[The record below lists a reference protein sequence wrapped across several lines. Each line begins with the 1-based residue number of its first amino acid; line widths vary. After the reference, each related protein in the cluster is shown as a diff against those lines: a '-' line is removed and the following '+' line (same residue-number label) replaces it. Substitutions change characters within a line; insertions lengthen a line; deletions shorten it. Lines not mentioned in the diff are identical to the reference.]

1 MKFHILILVLS
12 QLIGINILCAQK
24 TINEILSNQSELK
37 EYTEKTG
44 LFSIA
49 LPMKFGSSVVNIP
62 YDKENLKNANIREI
76 HVVYT
81 DYPEGTNLNGLNA
94 NRIRVLTKLR
104 PSLLTDTTIVWKV
117 IKQTGCS
124 TQQEAENYF
133 HGLMVYFLPDPM
145 QRNQAIKFGNALNE
159 YVPNNLTKEE
169 AIKIVNKMNDTLVYH
184 VLNKADWSDMAVI
197 TDFTSSMYP
206 YSAQVMLWFAIN
218 TNQTKIS
225 NIYFFNDGNMMNDSI
240 KVDGKVGG
248 IYHEKKVN
256 YKDVRKLAFIAMKN
270 GIGGKDLVE
279 NDVEAVLFALKKSP
293 NVKGYVLIADNN
305 APPRDMSL
313 LGQLNKPIHIIL
325 CGARVEVFNPETLRF
340 EQKVIDPLDEYVKI
354 AQKTGGSIISM
365 EEDLQ
370 NRIIEKNINE
380 IKITKKKVSIQTE
393 AK

>member
-1 MKFHILILVLS
+1 MKFNILFLALS
-12 QLIGINILCAQK
+12 QFLGINILCSQK
-24 TINEILSNQSELK
+24 TINEILSNQSEIK
-37 EYTEKTG
+37 EYKEKTG
-44 LFSIA
+44 LFSIE
-49 LPMKFGSSVVNIP
+49 LPMNFGSSVVNIP
-62 YDKENLKNANIREI
+62 YDKENIKNANIREI

-104 PSLLTDTTIVWKV
+104 PSLLTDTSIVWKV

-133 HGLMVYFLPDPM
+133 HGLMVYFLPEPK
-145 QRNQAIKFGNALNE
+145 QRNQAIKYGNILNE
-159 YVPNNLTKEE
+159 YMPNNLSKQE
-169 AIKIVNKMNDTLVYH
+169 AIKTLNKMNDTLVYH
-184 VLNKADWSDMAVI
+184 VLNRADWSDMAVI

-225 NIYFFNDGNMMNDSI
+225 NIYFFNDGNMMSDSM

-248 IYHEKKVN
+248 IYHESKVN
-256 YKDVRKLAFIAMKN
+256 FNDVRKLAFIAMKN
-270 GIGGKDLVE
+270 GVGGADLVE

-313 LGQLNKPIHIIL
+313 LGQLNKPVHIIL
-325 CGARVEVFNPETLRF
+325 CGAREYVYNAETLNF
-340 EQKVIDPLDEYVKI
+340 EQKKIEPLDEYVKI

-365 EEDLQ
+365 EEDLLHQ
-370 NRIIEKNINE
+370 IIEKNINE
-380 IKITKKKVSIQTE
+380 IKITNKKVSIQTE